1 MRILLFSLILYIAAC
16 QSDSTPPPPMPDATA
31 VDTTAVISAVGAAT
45 NNDQTPS
52 TEVPIQLPASPGK
65 AISPGYE
72 KMAGNWTTK
81 ARRPTTIT
89 ITDRGTMTISAE
101 GWPSVE
107 GSFTMQGNRITLL
120 SNSQLMCTDQ
130 PGTYDVYFSPDWNT
144 LFFELVTD
152 DCEMRMRRMR
162 KSFTRL

>member
-1 MRILLFSLILYIAAC
+1 MRILLFSLVLWSILGC
-16 QSDSTPPPPMPDATA
+16 QPEGTPPPADNA
-31 VDTTAVISAVGAAT
+31 VIDTTAVISAVGAAT
-45 NNDQTPS
+45 EQRAEPA
-52 TEVPIQLPASPGK
+52 TEAPIQLPASAGK

-81 ARRPTTIT
+81 ARRPTTIV
-89 ITDRGTMTISAE
+89 ITERGTMTISAE

-120 SNSQLMCTDQ
+120 SSSQLMCTDQ